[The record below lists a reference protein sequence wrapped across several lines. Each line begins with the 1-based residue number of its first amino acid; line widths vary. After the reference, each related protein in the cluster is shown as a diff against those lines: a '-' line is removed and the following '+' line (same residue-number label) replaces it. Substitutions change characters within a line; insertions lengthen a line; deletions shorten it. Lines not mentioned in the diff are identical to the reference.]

1 MVNFYTILGIEP
13 TASKDE
19 IKKAYRKLAKQ
30 FHPDKNSNSKESE
43 ERFKI
48 INEANEIL
56 SNDAKRKNHDFLLH
70 EEELRQQNF
79 SKQWNPSSK
88 TAYSNNVNFN
98 WRHVFAFLLIFI
110 SIVAFSGILLYNK
123 KSN

>member
-1 MVNFYTILGIEP
+1 MVNFYTILGVKP

-19 IKKAYRKLAKQ
+19 IRKAFRKKAMQ

-56 SNDAKRKNHDFLLH
+56 SYEKKRKNHDLLLH

-79 SKQWNPSSK
+79 SYQWNPSSK
-88 TAYSNNVNFN
+88 VTYSNNVNFN
-98 WRHVFAFLLIFI
+98 WKQVFDFSLILI
-110 SIVAFSGILLYNK
+110 GVIAFSDILLNNK
-123 KSN
+123 NSN

>member
-1 MVNFYTILGIEP
+1 MTNSYRILGVKP

-19 IKKAYRKLAKQ
+19 IKKAYRKLAIQ

-56 SNDAKRKNHDFLLH
+56 SNDEKRKNHDFLLH

-79 SKQWNPSSK
+79 SKQWNTSSK
-88 TAYSNNVNFN
+88 VAYSNNIIFN
-98 WRHVFAFLLIFI
+98 WKQVFDFSLIFI
-110 SIVAFSGILLYNK
+110 GVVAISDILFNNK
-123 KSN
+123 NSN

>member
-19 IKKAYRKLAKQ
+19 IRRTYLKKAMQ
-30 FHPDKNSNSKESE
+30 FHPDKNSNSMESE
-43 ERFKI
+43 EKFKI
-48 INEANEIL
+48 INEAHEIL
-56 SNDAKRKNHDFLLH
+56 SNDEKKKNHDFLLH

-88 TAYSNNVNFN
+88 AAYSNNINFN
-98 WRHVFAFLLIFI
+98 WKQVFDFSLILI
-110 SIVAFSGILLYNK
+110 DVIAFSDILLNNK
-123 KSN
+123 NSN